1 MIVSSKTRSRATLLI
16 VAAMFLGSFG
26 VAAALFFGGWRPES
40 TRNFG
45 EWFEPYRDLRG
56 IALVRADGTPFA
68 WAPVERGWSI
78 VVAPPADCGAP
89 CVELLDVLDR
99 LRRSEGRHADR
110 LQVLWAGE
118 VPAGA
123 PAFDGLVPL
132 QPSAA
137 LQAELPDVATPQS
150 LPVYLADP
158 NGWLVLRY
166 APGFD
171 PSGLHKDL
179 SRVLK

>member
-1 MIVSSKTRSRATLLI
+1 MTASSRTRSRATLLI

-68 WAPVERGWSI
+68 WEPARRGWSL
-78 VVAPPADCGAP
+78 VDAPPADCGAA
-89 CVELLDVLDR
+89 CVEMLDLLDRV
-99 LRRSEGRHADR
+99 RRSEGRHADR
-110 LQVLWAGE
+110 LQVLWVGE
-118 VPAGA
+118 LPPGA
-123 PAFDGLVPL
+123 TGFDGLVPL
-132 QPSAA
+132 QASAG
-137 LQAELPDVATPQS
+137 LQAQLPEVATPQA

-171 PSGLHKDL
+171 PSGLRKDL